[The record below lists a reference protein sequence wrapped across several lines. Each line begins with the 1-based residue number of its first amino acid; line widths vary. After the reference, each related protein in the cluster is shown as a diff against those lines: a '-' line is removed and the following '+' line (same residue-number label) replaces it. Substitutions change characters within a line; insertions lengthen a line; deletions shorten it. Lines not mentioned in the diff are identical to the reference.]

1 MMEPPF
7 RTGVIMNTSAKGAGT
22 GTILLAAVLGII
34 IGAVGGFYVRFWNT
48 TDASPSRPTG
58 GPEAPAQMAG
68 GRGAPGGGGPMA
80 GGGGGMMGGG
90 APPAGTQLARTVR
103 NLATIQK
110 VQGQG
115 LTPAQAKTLLPL
127 LKAAQGADRISVT
140 DAEKKLAV
148 ITGAL
153 TDAQKQALESLQ
165 PARGMRGGGGGGAPS
180 MPATRPS
187 TPMMGGLSAAGGGGA
202 APGGGPMG
210 GGMGGGSDPEK
221 PFESERNKAALD
233 DLVKLLEG
241 TAR

>member
-1 MMEPPF
+1 
-7 RTGVIMNTSAKGAGT
+7 MNTSAKGPGT
-22 GTILLAAVLGII
+22 GTILLAAVLGIV

-48 TDASPSRPTG
+48 TDSSPSRPVG
-58 GPEAPAQMAG
+58 GAETPAAMAG
-68 GRGAPGGGGPMA
+68 GGGGGAPGGGGPMM

-90 APPAGTQLARTVR
+90 APPAGMQLARTVR
-103 NLATIQK
+103 NLAAIQK

-127 LKAAQGADRISVT
+127 LKAVQSADKIPAA
-140 DAEKKLAV
+140 DAEKKLAD

-165 PARGMRGGGGGGAPS
+165 PARGMRGGGGGGAPN

-187 TPMMGGLSAAGGGGA
+187 TPMMGGLSPAPGGAGG
-202 APGGGPMG
+202 PMGGGPMG

-221 PFESERNKAALD
+221 PFASERNKGALD
-233 DLVKLLEG
+233 DLVKLLE
-241 TAR
+241 AMAP